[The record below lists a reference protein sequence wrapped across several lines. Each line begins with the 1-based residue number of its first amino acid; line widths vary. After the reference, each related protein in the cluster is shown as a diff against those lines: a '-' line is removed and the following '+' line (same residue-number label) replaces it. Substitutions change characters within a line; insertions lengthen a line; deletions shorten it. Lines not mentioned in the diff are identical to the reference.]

1 MPDEKEKKNIKKK
14 ADTSPQSDTRKESAK
29 NAKKRRSAKVAKHTT
44 MATVL
49 TVIFIAAVVLVNI
62 IASIIFDRYPLTFDL
77 TENSMYSISDE
88 TVDYIKGVKN
98 EINVTVLATETD
110 FSALNEYTLQ
120 AAQLLKRYQEYN
132 SNIKVSYIDLLSHPE
147 IASNYPNTDL
157 YDYDIIF
164 ETKVPSDSGSDSF
177 QRIKI
182 VKPTALVAWNAEF
195 TEQFKQYYNMTLE
208 ELSNYAGADQVL
220 YNFFS
225 GIVGSDAEAA
235 FTSAIMTITDPN
247 PIEVTILT
255 GHKEIAEL
263 TYFKQLLSAN
273 GYQLSEINILTDEI
287 PESTDLIIIPAPAE
301 DYLDNDIKKISDFL
315 LNDGALEKDALY
327 IASVSQGKT
336 PNLDEFLEEY
346 GLIVESTLIVE
357 GDTSRYYGGVPLY
370 TLPFIESDKYMQ
382 DINSDDILL
391 VMPTARPITRLYD
404 EQGMSITEAFLQTS
418 KKAYSCGY
426 DGQGFDMNDVK
437 SKGTQT
443 SLAIGTKAV
452 FTDDEAVPV
461 YYSNVMVIG
470 SDEFLSDGLLQT
482 SSLQNS
488 EYIISILGGMTG
500 KTKTDIIIATKTILG
515 RTFDI
520 NEKQA
525 SILKWTFQLII
536 PLTVLIINFIV
547 YKRRKNK

>member
-1 MPDEKEKKNIKKK
+1 MSDKKEKKGAKSKENISPESEIQKVKKK
-14 ADTSPQSDTRKESAK
+14 
-29 NAKKRRSAKVAKHTT
+29 RSAKVAKHTT

-62 IASIIFDRYPLTFDL
+62 IASIIFDRYPLTIDL

-88 TVDYIKGVKN
+88 TVDYIKSIES
-98 EINVTVLATETD
+98 EINVTVLAAEAN

-120 AAQLLKRYQEYN
+120 AAELLKRYQEYN
-132 SNIKVSYIDLLSHPE
+132 PNIKVSYIDLLSHPE

-164 ETKVPSDSGSDSF
+164 ETNVPSDDGSDSF

-182 VKPTALVAWNAEF
+182 VKPTSLVAWNAEF
-195 TEQFKQYYNMTLE
+195 SEWFKQYYTQYYNMTLE
-208 ELSNYAGADQVL
+208 DLSNYSGAANVL
-220 YNFFS
+220 NNFFS
-225 GIVGSDAEAA
+225 GIAGSDAEAA

-247 PIEVTILT
+247 PIGVTVLT
-255 GHKEIAEL
+255 GHKEIADL

-287 PESTDLIIIPAPAE
+287 PEDTDLIIIPAPAE

-315 LNDGALEKDALY
+315 LNGGNLEKDALY
-327 IASVSQGKT
+327 IASVSQGET

-346 GLIVESTLIVE
+346 GLVVESTLIVE
-357 GDTSRYYGGVPLY
+357 GDTGRYYGGVPLY
-370 TLPFIESDKYMQ
+370 TLPFIVSDKYMQ

-391 VMPTARPITRLYD
+391 VMSTARPITRLYD
-404 EQGMSITEAFLQTS
+404 EKGMSITEAFLQS
-418 KKAYSCGY
+418 SDRAYSCGY
-426 DGQGFDMNDVK
+426 DGKGFDTTDVR
-437 SKGTQT
+437 SRGAQT

-452 FTDDEAVPV
+452 FTEDEDTPV
-461 YYSNVMVIG
+461 LYSNVMVIG

-488 EYIISILGGMTG
+488 EYIISLLSGMTG

-520 NEKQA
+520 TEKQA

-536 PLTVLIINFIV
+536 PLIVLIINFIV